1 MTFHFKLI
9 QFPLHNTCLINN
21 LPQVKRML
29 FKIWVLITRQVS
41 WYGLTIPRSKK
52 STGPRD
58 YWKQVSSITTTTH
71 ACMHIITY
79 LCDAKAVNCVERNHV
94 KIKEQILGAHTG

>member
-1 MTFHFKLI
+1 
-9 QFPLHNTCLINN
+9 
-21 LPQVKRML
+21 ML

-58 YWKQVSSITTTTH
+58 YWKQVYWKQVSSVTTTTH
-71 ACMHIITY
+71 ACMHACMYIITY
-79 LCDAKAVNCVERNHV
+79 LCDVKAVNRVERNHV